1 MKRKTERGARDSA
14 ESPSP
19 EGEPVALGRITKPH
33 GLGGACR
40 VRAYGDGS
48 LLLSSERLW
57 VHEASGWR
65 PLTVEGVAPQG
76 AFLLL
81 RFKEIASVE
90 AAETLRGLEIGV
102 PRAEF
107 PEAGPEE
114 HYWADLIGLD
124 VYEEGAAEP
133 RGAVAG
139 LMPMPGA
146 DNLVIRDRSGAEWM
160 LPFIDEYVAEV
171 DAPGGRIV
179 VRIPE
184 GLLE

>member
-1 MKRKTERGARDSA
+1 M
-14 ESPSP
+14 
-19 EGEPVALGRITKPH
+19 
-33 GLGGACR
+33 
-40 VRAYGDGS
+40 RAYGDGS

-65 PLTVEGVAPQG
+65 PLTVEGAAPRG
-76 AFLLL
+76 AVLLL
-81 RFKEIASVE
+81 RFAEIASIEDAE
-90 AAETLRGLEIGV
+90 ALRGLEIGV

-107 PEAGPEE
+107 PEAGPGE
-114 HYWADLIGLD
+114 HYWADLVGLD

-133 RGAVAG
+133 RGDVTG

-146 DNLVIRDRSGAEWM
+146 DNLIIRDRTGAEWM

-184 GLLE
+184 GLLD